1 MDSQHTSEAVR
12 SPGEAHKR
20 QVEGSGQCV
29 AIHSVHDYDV
39 QSE

>member
-1 MDSQHTSEAVR
+1 MDSQHTFVAVR
-12 SPGEAHKR
+12 SPSEAHNW

-29 AIHSVHDYDV
+29 AVHSVHDYDV